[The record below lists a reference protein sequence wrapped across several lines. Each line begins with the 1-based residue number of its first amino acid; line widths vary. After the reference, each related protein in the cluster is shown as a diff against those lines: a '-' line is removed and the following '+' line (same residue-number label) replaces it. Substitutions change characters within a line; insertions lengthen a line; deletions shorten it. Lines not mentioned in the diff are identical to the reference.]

1 MLAPKLSLMLWEILH
16 RVSETV
22 RISCPL
28 CEENALIFPTE
39 LGRYAFITEFGPKF
53 HDKAT
58 HVETQFTVLKAP

>member
-22 RISCPL
+22 HISCPL
-28 CEENALIFPTE
+28 YEENALIFPTE
-39 LGRYAFITEFGPKF
+39 LGRYASITESGPKF

-58 HVETQFTVLKAP
+58 HVEI